1 MMGILKKGRD
11 DHDANRTIAP
21 ITADSLV
28 KEVVDRHPQTISVFS
43 KYGLKCV
50 GCYISP
56 FHTIT
61 DTAREYALRIE
72 PLLSE
77 LNRVVARGSGCCPLA
92 QGGGLVIRAWIPD
105 PGCG

>member
-1 MMGILKKGRD
+1 MPIEL
-11 DHDANRTIAP
+11 IAP

-28 KEVVDRHPQTISVFS
+28 KEVVERHPQTISVFS
-43 KYGLKCV
+43 KHGLNCV
-50 GCYISP
+50 GCYIAP

-77 LNRVVARGSGCCPLA
+77 LNSAIGA
-92 QGGGLVIRAWIPD
+92 Q
-105 PGCG
+105 